1 MIEKVVNRQNLDEH
15 KYRSIKDNLAFWLSR
30 LPEERISVVE
40 YLRRQYHGS
49 TTRLQRSARVIQ
61 QTQS

>member
-1 MIEKVVNRQNLDEH
+1 MIKKVVIIQNLDEH

-40 YLRRQYHGS
+40 YLRRQYYGS

>member
-1 MIEKVVNRQNLDEH
+1 MIKKVVIRQNLDEH

-49 TTRLQRSARVIQ
+49 TKRLQRTARVIQ
-61 QTQS
+61 QIQS